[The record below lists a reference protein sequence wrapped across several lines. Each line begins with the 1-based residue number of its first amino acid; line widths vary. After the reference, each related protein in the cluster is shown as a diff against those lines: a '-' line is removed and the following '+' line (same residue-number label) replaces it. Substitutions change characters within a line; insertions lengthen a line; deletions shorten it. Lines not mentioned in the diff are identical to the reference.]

1 MKKTIMEWGKE
12 QGTTNSPS
20 LDIIIPEKDYTK
32 RNVRFISNI
41 QMYSKVIEI
50 LQSSKNCIL
59 I

>member
-12 QGTTNSPS
+12 QGTTNLPS

-32 RNVRFISNI
+32 GNVRFISNI

>member
-12 QGTTNSPS
+12 QCTTNSPS
-20 LDIIIPEKDYTK
+20 LDIIIPEKGYTK
-32 RNVRFISNI
+32 GNVRFISNI